1 VLTIKLEKAVLTR
14 NRELFGK
21 MDPFARFVHGNVTV
35 DSNVCKAGGKEP
47 VWGQDLEFSVKGYDE
62 EITCE
67 IFDKES
73 MGKDDSIGK
82 GMLLVDNLIATAK
95 NAKNSMDFE
104 L

>member
-1 VLTIKLEKAVLTR
+1 
-14 NRELFGK
+14 
-21 MDPFARFVHGNVTV
+21 M
-35 DSNVCKAGGKEP
+35 
-47 VWGQDLEFSVKGYDE
+47 KGYDE

-82 GMLLVDNLIATAK
+82 GILHVDNLIATAK

-104 L
+104 LFYKGPLGMKTKCAGKVYITLRYEDHLESKMQNTTIEETKDPLHYE